1 VEPGWVGDEGLGRM
15 MGSQEISDQ
24 QLRDERA
31 LQALSASY
39 AAAADSR
46 DGDRFAALFVEDG
59 ELVVPNYPVDLGPVL
74 TRSGQERLRLIP
86 QALRPYR
93 RTFHQVT
100 NHEFAIDGDAANG
113 DVLCVAHH
121 LTTADSS
128 ASPPPVAGTG
138 SGEGSG
144 EGSVEAEGTDFIW
157 YIRYRDEYRRV
168 DGDWKFRRRSIHLQ
182 WVEERPVLKMAPAPG

>member
-1 VEPGWVGDEGLGRM
+1 M
-15 MGSQEISDQ
+15 MESQEISDR

-31 LQALSASY
+31 LQALSTSY

-59 ELVVPNYPVDLGPVL
+59 ELVVPNYPEDLGPVL

-86 QALRPYR
+86 DALRHYR

-100 NHEFAIDGDAANG
+100 NHEFAVDGDTASG
-113 DVLCVAHH
+113 VVLCVAHH
-121 LTTADSS
+121 LTAADAS
-128 ASPPPVAGTG
+128 ASPPPVAGTETG
-138 SGEGSG
+138 AAA
-144 EGSVEAEGTDFIW
+144 VAATGTDFIW

-168 DGDWKFRRRSIHLQ
+168 DGDWKFRRRTIHLQ
-182 WVEERPVLKMAPAPG
+182 WVEERPVLKMAPASG

>member
-1 VEPGWVGDEGLGRM
+1 VWVGDEGLGRM
-15 MGSQEISDQ
+15 TGSQEISDQ
-24 QLRDERA
+24 QRRDERG
-31 LQALSASY
+31 LQALSTSY

-74 TRSGQERLRLIP
+74 TRSGRERLRLIP
-86 QALRPYR
+86 QALQHYR
-93 RTFHQVT
+93 HTFHQVT
-100 NHEFAIDGDAANG
+100 NHEFVIDGDSANG

-121 LTTADSS
+121 LTAADSS
-128 ASPPPVAGTG
+128 GSPPPVAGTAA
-138 SGEGSG
+138 EGSV
-144 EGSVEAEGTDFIW
+144 ERSVERSVEAEGTDFIW
-157 YIRYRDEYRRV
+157 YIRYRDEYRKV